1 MHGRITMWVG
11 SVSKDSLRTII
22 VLFLLVLLMIVLLL
36 TMMKLNADE
45 DDVSNC

>member
-1 MHGRITMWVG
+1 MWVG
-11 SVSKDSLRTII
+11 SVSKDSLRAII